1 MLCDPRALL
10 AIVYYGGDDDKI
22 SAQRRPLSLS
32 SHHVSFCNPDEAFDA
47 ILEPLTG
54 SGGTDLDYFPN
65 SGLADTLRV
74 RPGLLSPRALKP
86 LVILLALEAKLVDE
100 IRIRF
105 QAVG

>member
-1 MLCDPRALL
+1 M
-10 AIVYYGGDDDKI
+10 
-22 SAQRRPLSLS
+22 
-32 SHHVSFCNPDEAFDA
+32 SFCNPDEAFDA

-54 SGGTDLDYFPN
+54 SSGTDLDYSPF
-65 SGLADTLRV
+65 
-74 RPGLLSPRALKP
+74 RPGLLPPRALKP